1 MQRQEELRRSLGELM
16 RQLGDAMGDIPRPLG
31 RAEREMRDARDALS
45 SEQPS
50 QAVPPQTRS
59 LDQLQQGM
67 QATLDRFMEMFA
79 NQPGETGE
87 GSVSGR
93 PGQRS
98 RDPLGRESNNPAGDS
113 QFTEG
118 VKIPEEMELQ
128 RSREIVDELRRRRGE
143 RNRPDIELEYID
155 RLLKQF

>member
-1 MQRQEELRRSLGELM
+1 
-16 RQLGDAMGDIPRPLG
+16 
-31 RAEREMRDARDALS
+31 MRDARDALS
-45 SEQPS
+45 GEQPG

-67 QATLDRFMEMFA
+67 QATMDRFMEMFA

-93 PGQRS
+93 MGPTN

-113 QFTEG
+113 QFNEG

-128 RSREIVDELRRRRGE
+128 RSREIVDELRRRRGD
-143 RNRPDIELEYID
+143 RDRPAQELDYID